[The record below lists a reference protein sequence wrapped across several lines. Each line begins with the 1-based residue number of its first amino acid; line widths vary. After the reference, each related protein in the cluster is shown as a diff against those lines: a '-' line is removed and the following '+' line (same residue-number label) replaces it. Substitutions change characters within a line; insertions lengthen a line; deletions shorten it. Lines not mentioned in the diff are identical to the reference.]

1 MDAKLHL
8 LFCFRYLIDLLLC
21 CSSCSSG
28 YQNVIQVT
36 VSGTVGKWWST
47 PHTDHQVRYCCPK
60 EVKEC
65 FITAT
70 TRSFG
75 SICYGSL
82 LVGVIQF
89 VRQFAEPIRPKDS
102 PSLLAI
108 NECMLPLQRFFFSW
122 IDSLVLRFNQWS
134 FTYIGLYNYDF
145 MESGK
150 RGTELLEIRGW
161 TNIATDDLLNNVLN
175 IFSLVIGGCAGCFG
189 ILIERIDEYQL
200 ASVSNPTAVA
210 FG

>member
-1 MDAKLHL
+1 
-8 LFCFRYLIDLLLC
+8 
-21 CSSCSSG
+21 
-28 YQNVIQVT
+28 
-36 VSGTVGKWWST
+36 
-47 PHTDHQVRYCCPK
+47 
-60 EVKEC
+60 
-65 FITAT
+65 
-70 TRSFG
+70 
-75 SICYGSL
+75 
-82 LVGVIQF
+82 
-89 VRQFAEPIRPKDS
+89 
-102 PSLLAI
+102 
-108 NECMLPLQRFFFSW
+108 MLPLQRFLFSW
-122 IDSLVLRFNQWS
+122 IDYLVLRFNQWA

-161 TNIATDDLLNNVLN
+161 TNIATDDLLTNVLN